1 MSFLPL
7 HPAIVTSSSS
17 RRLQSPTATAL
28 TKPSRPLP
36 RIPHNPQHHQQLFL
50 CASAAR
56 KRRFLRLCRRRP
68 WLRRLRRRRI
78 HAQIQQA
85 FSATTAPPT
94 SPTTSTTAHGVRHAF
109 AAAVGIS
116 RCDARVPLA
125 HRHEQ
130 FGHGENLQDH
140 RRPSSTSSGGIDFNL
155 LKPLRPL
162 PARFPPRRSTQIFGQ
177 PTSTRS
183 TRATSRW
190 VCECDFDF
198 FQQR

>member
-1 MSFLPL
+1 MNFLPL

-94 SPTTSTTAHGVRHAF
+94 SPTSSKTVRGVRHAH
-109 AAAVGIS
+109 VVEEDTK
-116 RCDARVPLA
+116 RCGAPALRA
-125 HRHEQ
+125 HRHEPP
-130 FGHGENLQDH
+130 GPDENLQDH
-140 RRPSSTSSGGIDFNL
+140 RRPCSTRSGGI
-155 LKPLRPL
+155 PLNSPNPL
-162 PARFPPRRSTQIFGQ
+162 QPHPLSIPTPGSMKTVAR
-177 PTSTRS
+177 PTSLPWMPV
-183 TRATSRW
+183 TS
-190 VCECDFDF
+190 VLACESG
-198 FQQR
+198 